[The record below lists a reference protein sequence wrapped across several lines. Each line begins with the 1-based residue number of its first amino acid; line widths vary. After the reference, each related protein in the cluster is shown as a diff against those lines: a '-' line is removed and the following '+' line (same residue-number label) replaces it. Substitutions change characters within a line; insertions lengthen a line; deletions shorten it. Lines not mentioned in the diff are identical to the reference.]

1 MDWNWTYF
9 VSSTDL
15 SQTDLLEFRQVGKL
29 NNEAQKPC
37 SQGPYLYNLAK
48 SDVLDFDGSGE
59 KVIEKF
65 DVRTGTFKKNRI
77 KIIYYMLI
85 CLSKYDFNVFKVSQ
99 KRFSS
104 LTFQYQFKIFQYF
117 GLSAKAKYSASCKKN
132 IKMHIFFCKN
142 INNHEIL

>member
-1 MDWNWTYF
+1 M
-9 VSSTDL
+9 
-15 SQTDLLEFRQVGKL
+15 EFRQVGKL

-65 DVRTGTFKKNRI
+65 DVRTGTFKKIELI

-99 KRFSS
+99 KRFTS

-117 GLSAKAKYSASCKKN
+117 GLSAKANILHLVKK
-132 IKMHIFFCKN
+132 
-142 INNHEIL
+142 L